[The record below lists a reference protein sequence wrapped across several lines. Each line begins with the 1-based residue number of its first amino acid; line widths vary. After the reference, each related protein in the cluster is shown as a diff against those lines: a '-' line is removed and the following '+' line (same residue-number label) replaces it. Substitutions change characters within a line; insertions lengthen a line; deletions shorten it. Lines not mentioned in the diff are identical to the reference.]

1 MGLGIMAFV
10 LLFIVTLPSL
20 SLWTLSVCISHVTQT
35 HSRQDNVPSLI
46 LLSPMAAS
54 SHLLSHILVK
64 EWRPLIVKKEN
75 SAIFEGFKYP
85 TRRSSYQGH
94 RVSRSST
101 YCCQGANISTIELM
115 PSKLIISGEPPYIFG
130 IARNV
135 NLHMQ
140 VSPEV
145 NSDLTRRLLLA
156 DLDPATA
163 KLAIS
168 ILGPFLSAF
177 AFLFILRIVMSW
189 YPKLPLEKFPYVIAY
204 APTEPFLMATRKLIP
219 PLGGVDVTPVVW
231 FGLVSFLNEILLGPQ
246 GLLVLVSQQVS

>member
-1 MGLGIMAFV
+1 MA
-10 LLFIVTLPSL
+10 T
-20 SLWTLSVCISHVTQT
+20 
-35 HSRQDNVPSLI
+35 
-46 LLSPMAAS
+46 S
-54 SHLLSHILVK
+54 SYLLSHILVK

-75 SAIFEGFKYP
+75 SAISEGFKYP
-85 TRRSSYQGH
+85 TRRSSYHGR

-101 YCCQGANISTIELM
+101 YCCQGATISTIELL

-130 IARNV
+130 IARNI
-135 NLHMQ
+135 NLNMQ
-140 VSPEV
+140 VSPDV
-145 NSDLTRRLLLA
+145 TSDLTRRLLLA

-189 YPKLPLEKFPYVIAY
+189 YPKLPLEKFPFVIAY
-204 APTEPFLMATRKLIP
+204 APTEPFLIATRKLIP

-246 GLLVLVSQQVS
+246 GLLVLISQQAS